1 MLRIGLTG
9 GIAAGKSAVAAELGR
24 LGAVIV
30 DADLLARAVVEPGTE
45 GLDEVVAAFGPG
57 VLGTDGAL
65 DRPALGRLVFRDRSE
80 RERLNAIVHPR
91 VRAEAARLIERA
103 PGDAVVVEDIP
114 LLVETRQA
122 ARFHLVIVVDAPDE
136 QRIARMVERRGM
148 DPGDA
153 RQRITAQA
161 SRAERLAAA
170 DAVLVNDR
178 ALNDLLTATTV
189 LWERRIVPFRDNLA
203 AGRPAPR
210 SDGPE
215 ASPTLAGAGA
225 GAGAGAVDTAVS
237 SADVVAG
244 GDAAAWGLPGTSGL
258 ERRMTGKLVAALS
271 AGMRVGSAAPGSATQ
286 GLDRTDDVVR
296 AHLQVRL
303 GQEDDRAEASTVVTA
318 AGFPRDAER
327 GGSPSTGALVLH
339 RSADPAIDVTVTIS
353 SPPRPD

>member
-24 LGAVIV
+24 LGAVVV

-45 GLDEVVAAFGPG
+45 GLDDVVAAFGPG
-57 VLGTDGAL
+57 VLGADGAL
-65 DRPALGRLVFRDRSE
+65 DRPALGRLVFRDRSA
-80 RERLNAIVHPR
+80 RERLNAIIHPR
-91 VRAEAARLIERA
+91 VRAEAARLIARA

-114 LLVETRQA
+114 LLVETHQA

-148 DPGDA
+148 DQVDA
-153 RQRITAQA
+153 EQRIAAQA
-161 SRAERLAAA
+161 TRADRLAAA
-170 DAVLVNDR
+170 DAVLANDR
-178 ALNDLLTATTV
+178 ALDDLLTATTV
-189 LWERRIVPFRDNLA
+189 LWERRIVLFRDNLA
-203 AGRPAPR
+203 AGRPVPR
-210 SDGPE
+210 SNGPE
-215 ASPTLAGAGA
+215 ASPTSA

-258 ERRMTGKLVAALS
+258 ERRMTGKLMAALP
-271 AGMRVGSAAPGSATQ
+271 AGVRVGSAAPGSATQ
-286 GLDRTDDVVR
+286 GSARTDDVVR

-303 GQEDDRAEASTVVTA
+303 GQEADEAEASAAVSA
-318 AGFPRDAER
+318 AGFPPDAER
-327 GGSPSTGALVLH
+327 GGSSSTDALVLH

-353 SPPRPD
+353 SPPRPS

>member
-57 VLGTDGAL
+57 VLGADGAL
-65 DRPALGRLVFRDRSE
+65 DRPALGRLVFQDRSA

-122 ARFHLVIVVDAPDE
+122 ARFHLVIVIDAPDE

-161 SRAERLAAA
+161 SRADRLAAA

-210 SDGPE
+210 SNGPE
-215 ASPTLAGAGA
+215 VSPTL
-225 GAGAGAVDTAVS
+225 AGAGAVDTAVS

-244 GDAAAWGLPGTSGL
+244 GDAAAWGLSGTSGL
-258 ERRMTGKLVAALS
+258 EWRVTEKLVAALP
-271 AGMRVGSAAPGSATQ
+271 AGVRVGSAAPGSATQ